1 MPMPTMPAGNM
12 ILSVFGSKTPR
23 QVHRLTI
30 SMTIR
35 IGSMIAAA
43 LIGET
48 TSAISGRPISAMA
61 PPKPP
66 FDRPTKMTA
75 GMAAA

>member
-1 MPMPTMPAGNM
+1 M
-12 ILSVFGSKTPR
+12 
-23 QVHRLTI
+23 

-43 LIGET
+43 LTGEVTRAIIGT
-48 TSAISGRPISAMA
+48 PIKAMA
-61 PPKPP
+61 PPSPP

-75 GMAAA
+75 GMAAR

>member
-1 MPMPTMPAGNM
+1 M
-12 ILSVFGSKTPR
+12 
-23 QVHRLTI
+23 